1 MYVAIE
7 SGRFSCRES
16 HFSNKKP
23 PTIQRKSIVYNTSSV
38 GTKFLHSNE
47 LWDDLR
53 RVYEVI
59 RLVEK
64 GLRNF

>member
-1 MYVAIE
+1 MPAFYI
-7 SGRFSCRES
+7 SYIIL
-16 HFSNKKP
+16 NN
-23 PTIQRKSIVYNTSSV
+23 NTT